1 MPWCSHAGRAQWEDT
16 WTSSARCMLCPA
28 VMTGEATSLEDVPG
42 LLAPRALAGMSLNL
56 LPCPVQPRV
65 FTSLEME
72 KR

>member
-1 MPWCSHAGRAQWEDT
+1 
-16 WTSSARCMLCPA
+16 MLCPA

-42 LLAPRALAGMSLNL
+42 LLAPRALAGMLLNL

-72 KR
+72 NR